1 MQRLV
6 LQYAPL
12 YLCLRNLMSEQT
24 KSNAA
29 LASSK
34 PATQTVNTT
43 STGTAKSWTGNIT
56 ATDGIKLDVMLQQ
69 LCRAFNGSPFFH
81 YLNMQMVLQD
91 EEIKCVLDM
100 NENLV
105 GNVAFQILHGGVAA
119 TMLDSVGGIVAMGE
133 LYKRTDKEHIADTI
147 KKVTRLATVDM
158 RIDYI
163 APGRGTQFIGS
174 AEVLRMG
181 RKGCTTR
188 MNMHNN
194 EGKLIA
200 TGIASYAY

>member
-1 MQRLV
+1 
-6 LQYAPL
+6 
-12 YLCLRNLMSEQT
+12 MSEQSSSLPPSKT
-24 KSNAA
+24 QQPAQNGSAQQETPGHKS
-29 LASSK
+29 
-34 PATQTVNTT
+34 
-43 STGTAKSWTGNIT
+43 SWTGNI
-56 ATDGIKLDVMLQQ
+56 ATTGVIKIDVMLQQ
-69 LCRAFNGSPFFH
+69 LCRAFNTSPFFH
-81 YLNMQMVLQD
+81 HLNMKMVLQD
-91 EEIKCVLDM
+91 QDIKCVVDM
-100 NENLV
+100 DASLI

-119 TMLDSVGGIVAMGE
+119 TLLDSIGGIVAMGE
-133 LYKRTDKEHIADTI
+133 LYRRADKDHIAETV

-163 APGRGTQFIGS
+163 APGRGKQFIGS

-188 MNMHNN
+188 MNMHND